1 MHRKQKQI
9 FYILLVNKLRV
20 TDQPQISLLMLRKV
34 RRIN

>member
-1 MHRKQKQI
+1 MHKKQKQI
-9 FYILLVNKLRV
+9 FYTLLVNKLRV